1 MIKRTLMLLA
11 ITSIAITGC
20 KSSGQT
26 SGQVTVSESPISSAI
41 ATSETATTP
50 ATTTTTPGADPSTVP
65 TKGSEGSTT
74 LMKGVTALRL
84 ADAGKGWIGGK
95 GWIAHTDDGGGK
107 WKVQYTGV
115 GEVGQ
120 LFALND
126 QDAWATEEGTGKLL
140 STHDGGAHWAAVG
153 TVPNQAFLHFVTKQE
168 AYSSNAQTVDGGVT
182 WAQLPVPTGIQGD
195 AYFHD
200 AKNGWAVRQVKDT
213 IEVLRTQ
220 DGGQNWK
227 TAMSRPTVATLT
239 GNVIRSAGADD
250 AWIELIGES
259 GMTQTSYSL
268 FHTRDGGKTWQ
279 TVLVNSTAG
288 GGPAPGFPVGDTSGP
303 KNTGSKPGPLY
314 VVNPDVAFMGGSCPA
329 CDKPNSVGW
338 TKDGGKTW
346 VNGTESF
353 TGYGE
358 LLLGMAD
365 ANSGWL
371 ITNDNEQPSVMYTT
385 RSGGVNWNKVHT
397 FDAP

>member
-1 MIKRTLMLLA
+1 MMFKKTMLVLA
-11 ITSIAITGC
+11 LTTFALTGC
-20 KSSGQT
+20 KSSGESVAVST
-26 SGQVTVSESPISSAI
+26 SPVPNAGGIQGTPAAVPTPSSAPGVV
-41 ATSETATTP
+41 ASATP
-50 ATTTTTPGADPSTVP
+50 AN
-65 TKGSEGSTT
+65 GSEGVSAVP
-74 LMKGVTALRL
+74 MKGVTAIRL
-84 ADAGKGWIGGK
+84 ADAKKGWSGGK
-95 GWIAHTDDGGGK
+95 GWIAHTDDGGVK
-107 WKVQYTGV
+107 WKVQYTGS
-115 GEVGQ
+115 GEIGQ

-126 QDAWATEEGTGKLL
+126 QDAWASEKGTGKLL
-140 STHDGGAHWAAVG
+140 STHDGGAHWASVG
-153 TVPNQAFLHFVTKQE
+153 TVPNQAFFHFVSKQE
-168 AYSSNAQTVDGGVT
+168 AFSGNTRTVDGGVQ
-182 WAQLPVPTGIQGD
+182 WVKLPVPADIQGD

-200 AKNGWAVRQVKDT
+200 SKNGWAVRQVKDT

-227 TAMSRPTVATLT
+227 TVMSRKSPATLT
-239 GNVIRSAGADD
+239 SNVIRSAGVDD

-259 GMTQTSYSL
+259 GMSQTSYSL
-268 FHTRDGGKTWQ
+268 FHTKDGGKTWQ
-279 TVLVNSTAG
+279 TVLANSTAG

-314 VVNPDVAFMGGSCPA
+314 VVNTDVAFMGGSCPA

-338 TKDGGKTW
+338 TTDGGKTW
-346 VNGTESF
+346 VNGKESF

-365 ANSGWL
+365 AKQGWL

-385 RSGGVNWNKVHT
+385 NSGGVNWNKVHT

>member
-1 MIKRTLMLLA
+1 MVKRTLLLLA
-11 ITSIAITGC
+11 ITTLALTGC
-20 KSSGQT
+20 KSYGQT
-26 SGQVTVSESPISSAI
+26 SGNVTVSESPIP
-41 ATSETATTP
+41 SEVALAGQSTTP
-50 ATTTTTPGADPSTVP
+50 ATTGSEPTTVP
-65 TKGSEGSTT
+65 TKGSDGASPP
-74 LMKGVTALRL
+74 LMHGVTALRL
-84 ADAGKGWIGGK
+84 ADAQKGWIGGK

-107 WKVQYTGV
+107 WKVQYTGA
-115 GEVGQ
+115 GEIGQ

-126 QDAWATEEGTGKLL
+126 QDAWASEGEKLL
-140 STHDGGAHWAAVG
+140 GTTDGGAHWSAVG
-153 TVPNQAFLHFVTKQE
+153 SVPNQAFLHFVSKQE
-168 AYSSNAQTVDGGVT
+168 AFSGNAQSVDGGVK
-182 WAQLPVPTGIQGD
+182 WVKLPVPAGMQGD

-200 AKNGWAVRQVKDT
+200 RKNGWAVRQVQDM

-227 TAMSRPTVATLT
+227 PVMSRKTVSTLT
-239 GNVIRSAGADD
+239 GNVIRSAGVDD

-268 FHTRDGGKTWQ
+268 FHTKDGGKTWQ

-288 GGPAPGFPVGDTSGP
+288 GGPAPGFPNGENAGP
-303 KNTGSKPGPLY
+303 KNIGSKPGPLY
-314 VVNPDVAFMGGSCPA
+314 VVNTEVAFMGGSCPA

-346 VNGTESF
+346 VNGTETF

>member
-1 MIKRTLMLLA
+1 MLKRALLLLA
-11 ITSIAITGC
+11 ITTLALTGC

-26 SGQVTVSESPISSAI
+26 SGNVTVSDSPSPRVV
-41 ATSETATTP
+41 ATTE
-50 ATTTTTPGADPSTVP
+50 TTTSLAAPGSAAPTVP
-65 TKGSEGSTT
+65 AKGSEGTSTT
-74 LMKGVTALRL
+74 RLQGVTAVRL
-84 ADAGKGWIGGK
+84 ADAEKGWIGGK
-95 GWIAHTDDGGGK
+95 GWIARTDDGGVK
-107 WKVQYTGV
+107 WKVQYTGA
-115 GEVGQ
+115 GDIGQ

-126 QDAWATEEGTGKLL
+126 QDAWATEEAAAKLL
-140 STHDGGAHWAAVG
+140 STHDGGAHWSAVG
-153 TVPNQAFLHFVTKQE
+153 TVPNQAFLHFVSKQE
-168 AYSSNAQTVDGGVT
+168 AYSGNAQTVDGGVKWKT
-182 WAQLPVPTGIQGD
+182 LPVPDGITGD
-195 AYFHD
+195 VYYHD
-200 AKNGWAVRQVKDT
+200 SKNGWAVRQVKDT

-227 TAMSRPTVATLT
+227 TVMSRPTVATLT
-239 GNVIRSAGADD
+239 GAVIRSAGVDD
-250 AWIELIGES
+250 AWVELIGES

-314 VVNPDVAFMGGSCPA
+314 VVNTDVAFMGGSCPA

-371 ITNDNEQPSVMYTT
+371 ITNDHEQPSVMYTT